1 MSILRQGNGNNTK
14 YKLKRPSWYL
24 QNSQHLIRYLLSF
37 ALFLVLKS
45 PSSKTNLHKKVTQP
59 KQKPTKKAS
68 LSKSKASPQNAR
80 KKGSNPA
87 KVIVES
93 KAKHQEQTQEIKK
106 STRPEDEVVTY
117 GEIDFELREITYNGK
132 QVLVGPPSLTRFERA
147 RITGA
152 RSLQL
157 SLGAPSLIKI
167 PDEIKDSVSL
177 ASLELDARALPI
189 SIRRVL
195 PNGLYQDIPTDWL
208 K

>member
-1 MSILRQGNGNNTK
+1 
-14 YKLKRPSWYL
+14 
-24 QNSQHLIRYLLSF
+24 
-37 ALFLVLKS
+37 LVLKS
-45 PSSKTNLHKKVTQP
+45 PSSKSNLHKKVTQP
-59 KQKPTKKAS
+59 KQKPTKKATEPRQKPTKKAS
-68 LSKSKASPQNAR
+68 LNKSKASPQNAGKR
-80 KKGSNPA
+80 GSNPT

-93 KAKHQEQTQEIKK
+93 KAKHQEQAEEIRK

-117 GEIDFELREITYNGK
+117 DEIDFELREITYNGK
-132 QVLVGPPSLTRFERA
+132 QVLVGPLSLTRFERA